1 MSREMENGL
10 SVGSQS
16 IPCEGFSGARCRQVY
31 ANIWRC
37 ASEASSSSSSKLMRS
52 EAPRA
57 ATRGILAKASEKQV
71 SVKKAAL
78 RAPDHFQK
86 LMVMA
91 TYGPDIL

>member
-57 ATRGILAKASEKQV
+57 ATRGILAKASD
-71 SVKKAAL
+71 SV
-78 RAPDHFQK
+78 P
-86 LMVMA
+86 
-91 TYGPDIL
+91 PSILVCKNRFNSEITFITRDMDVFF